1 MNIPDMLPVPGDFSS
16 LGLSPTKT
24 PAYQITING
33 SDATDRF
40 QGRLISLTL
49 SDAAGFEADQ
59 LDITLDDHDDALE
72 LPPTGAVIG
81 LHLGYKGEPLVDKG
95 TYTVDEVEHSGP
107 PDAITLRARS
117 ADISD
122 TLKAQKKKAWH
133 QKTLRDIV
141 TTIAKAHNL
150 VPAIAAELAA
160 VTIPH
165 LDQTD
170 ESDAHFLTR
179 LAQDYNAIAT
189 VKGSTSEKEP
199 RLLFI
204 RRGAGKTASG
214 TALPTITISREDG
227 DTHRY
232 SKAERTSKTTGVRAR
247 WLDRDTAKAFSVLV
261 GAEGTVKS
269 LRKTYTTEQ
278 EAWQAANA
286 EFNKLARGGATME
299 LTLAEANLE
308 LMPEVP
314 VVLVGW
320 KRQIVEQPWQIAGP
334 VVHRL
339 EGGLTTGV
347 SLALGNSE

>member
-1 MNIPDMLPVPGDFSS
+1 ME
-16 LGLSPTKT
+16 LSPTKT

-33 SDATDRF
+33 NDATDRF

-133 QKTLRDIV
+133 QVTLGDIV
-141 TTIAKAHNL
+141 TTLAKAHRL
-150 VPAIAAELAA
+150 TPAIAAELATVA
-160 VTIPH
+160 ITH

-179 LAQDYNAIAT
+179 LAQDYDAIAT
-189 VKGSTSEKEP
+189 VKNGK
-199 RLLFI
+199 LLFI

-232 SKAERTSKTTGVRAR
+232 SKAERTAKTTGVRAR
-247 WLDRDTAKAFSVLV
+247 WLDRDKGNAFSVLV
-261 GAEGTVKS
+261 GAEGSVKA

-286 EFNKLARGGATME
+286 EWNKAARGGATME
-299 LTLAEANLE
+299 ITLAEANLE

-314 VVLVGW
+314 VVLLGW
-320 KRQIVEQPWQIAGP
+320 KKQIVEQPWQIAGP

-347 SLALGNSE
+347 SLNLGDKE